1 MIFYD
6 CIIDLFIGA
15 AIQQPYDLWQ
25 AEAQACKNGLPARTS
40 VKLWLGDLDTVS
52 IKKFECIV
60 WITSLVMRACE

>member
-40 VKLWLGDLDTVS
+40 VKL
-52 IKKFECIV
+52 
-60 WITSLVMRACE
+60 